1 MAWCAASTIWRHAGR
16 GRHAGRTAN
25 RFGTRALRARGT
37 AGPNCTGGSRMARAL
52 SREAEPRLVDVHLS
66 RSRRGP
72 AVPWDPSIRPPSG
85 EGTYRGA
92 RFTGLSTVHGHV
104 EDARPAWR
112 PARDES
118 LRTEKIA
125 VGPKRTPTI
134 RSGFVHSCS
143 RVAHARLSSFGTKSY
158 LNVFRYEACYRKKPY
173 WSLAKAARSS
183 LSPNSTRNNAIAQSL
198 VPPARQEDHRPRQR
212 CVSGAAGPSS
222 SVTRRRVPYLPAKH
236 IYIYARDTVLP

>member
-16 GRHAGRTAN
+16 GRHAGRTAH
-25 RFGTRALRARGT
+25 RFGTRARGT

-72 AVPWDPSIRPPSG
+72 AVPWANGSQINMIRSLDPPAERRR
-85 EGTYRGA
+85 TYRGA

-143 RVAHARLSSFGTKSY
+143 RVAHARLSSFGNEIIRFQVRG
-158 LNVFRYEACYRKKPY
+158 L
-173 WSLAKAARSS
+173 L
-183 LSPNSTRNNAIAQSL
+183 
-198 VPPARQEDHRPRQR
+198 
-212 CVSGAAGPSS
+212 
-222 SVTRRRVPYLPAKH
+222 
-236 IYIYARDTVLP
+236 